1 MGNAFQDLAQP
12 EVPSPGTYAAT
23 ATPFEGGSHSVLDP
37 TPSMSGNPS
46 QGLGPAPSQ
55 GVAGAGYR
63 SLGAHD
69 PAAEDQQ
76 QSQVR
81 PALPCSGAAIIV
93 FMSCIEGYSGLCFR
107 PGKPGKAVVFYSGD
121 WEQQDS
127 MPSMQ
132 SCSQST

>member
-1 MGNAFQDLAQP
+1 MGNAFHDLAQP

-37 TPSMSGNPS
+37 S

-55 GVAGAGYR
+55 GVAGAGTR

-69 PAAEDQQ
+69 AAAEVQQ

-81 PALPCSGAAIIV
+81 PDLALFRCSH
-93 FMSCIEGYSGLCFR
+93 FCIH
-107 PGKPGKAVVFYSGD
+107 V
-121 WEQQDS
+121 
-127 MPSMQ
+127 MH
-132 SCSQST
+132 